1 VSNVIEPRFRVAIS
15 DGRKRFTAVYGSER
29 QLWERVQTR
38 LKLPKVWPTSKI
50 VPRRVYVESTANVA
64 PLPALP
70 LGVDVGTAIDTGGGA
85 QCLTA
90 GEAQDGRGTG
100 EIPS

>member
-1 VSNVIEPRFRVAIS
+1 MVRA
-15 DGRKRFTAVYGSER
+15 T
-29 QLWERVQTR
+29 
-38 LKLPKVWPTSKI
+38 
-50 VPRRVYVESTANVA
+50 YVDRTEAMA
-64 PLPALP
+64 ALPALP

-100 EIPS
+100 EISS